1 MNEQVLSLFPEGDR
15 RSGSGFNRFR
25 RFLNN
30 YWLIPVI
37 ICYLQLATQIIY
49 PADSPL
55 ERIQKGNR
63 AFFQGIP
70 IAYEIA
76 THDFPFT
83 LLGHFYELGI
93 QGAYRTDFFQVPH
106 QDIKTA
112 LARPGVQQM
121 LYDRLVA
128 SRDYHD
134 SEIGGLLSISY
145 PSGEPVLNIHEIPSL
160 NELYLARLRDSIDRP
175 ESLINLLRADFSAEI
190 LDGVGVRDPWIES
203 TVSLIQSDRIT
214 EPVRQ
219 TAMQNF
225 VEIYEALSESRYI
238 LSPYQFKAG
247 LGKIPLDEH
256 FVGIFH
262 FHNGLNEP
270 PSTVDIQQS
279 LRNRQIVFTFSE
291 SGWTLY
297 DIHKQDMRLVDIK
310 IDNRI
315 SLPIE

>member
-1 MNEQVLSLFPEGDR
+1 MNEQALSLFPEDDR
-15 RSGSGFNRFR
+15 RSASGFNRLR

-55 ERIQKGNR
+55 QRIEKGNR

-70 IAYEIA
+70 IAYKIV

-93 QGAYRTDFFQVPH
+93 QSAYKSDFFQVPH
-106 QDIKTA
+106 EDLKTA
-112 LARPGVQQM
+112 LARPGVQKA
-121 LYDRLVA
+121 LYDRLLA

-134 SEIGGLLSISY
+134 SEIGGLLSVSY
-145 PSGEPVLNIHEIPSL
+145 ASGEPKLNVYPISSL
-160 NELYLARLRDSIDRP
+160 NERYLAQLRDSMDTP
-175 ESLINLLRADFSAEI
+175 ESLINLLEADFSEEI
-190 LDGVGVRDPWIES
+190 LEGVGIRRPWIES
-203 TVSLIQSDRIT
+203 TRTLIQSDRISD
-214 EPVRQ
+214 PVRRI
-219 TAMQNF
+219 AMENF

-238 LSPYQFKAG
+238 LSPYQFKAA
-247 LGKIPLDEH
+247 LGKIPLGER

-270 PSTVDIQQS
+270 PSAVDIQQS
-279 LRNRQIVFTFSE
+279 QRNRQIVFTFSR

-297 DIHKQDMRLVDIK
+297 DINKKELSMVDIK
-310 IDNRI
+310 IDNRP
-315 SLPIE
+315 SLQ

>member
-1 MNEQVLSLFPEGDR
+1 MNEQALLFPVEDR

-30 YWLIPVI
+30 YWLIPVL

-55 ERIQKGNR
+55 ERLEKGNR

-70 IAYEIA
+70 IAYKIV

-93 QGAYRTDFFQVPH
+93 KGAYSADLFQVPH
-106 QDIKTA
+106 EDIKAA
-112 LARPGVQQM
+112 LARPEVRQG

-128 SRDYHD
+128 SREYHD

-145 PSGEPVLNIHEIPSL
+145 ATGEPVLNIHEIPSL
-160 NELYLARLRDSIDRP
+160 NEIYLARLRKSMETP
-175 ESLINLLRADFSAEI
+175 ASLIDLLQSDFSEDI
-190 LDGVGVRDPWIES
+190 LDGVGIQDPWVES
-203 TVSLIQSDRIT
+203 TTALIQSDRISDAL
-214 EPVRQ
+214 RR
-219 TAMQNF
+219 TAMENF
-225 VEIYEALSESRYI
+225 LEMYEALSESRYI

-247 LGKIPLDEH
+247 LGKIPLDER

-270 PSTVDIQQS
+270 PSAVDIRQS
-279 LRNRQIVFTFSE
+279 QRNRQIVFTFSE

-297 DIHKQDMRLVDIK
+297 DINKKDLAMVDIK

-315 SLPIE
+315 NLP